1 MIPREHPDQPKRIG
15 FISTRIAGS
24 DGVSLEIGKWADVL
38 ERMGHRCF
46 YIAGVCDRPED
57 RSYIIPEAHFRH
69 PVIEAIHGEVFGRE
83 IRSPEITQKIH
94 EMIWIIKRK
103 LRAACRELALDLIIP
118 ENCVTIPMNIP
129 LGVAIVEHVM
139 ETGLPCVAHHHD
151 FFWERERFLV
161 NAVDDY
167 LHVAFPPPL
176 PQMQHVVINTQ
187 AAEEFSRRLGL
198 PCRIIP
204 NVMDFDSPPPRPD
217 DYAADFRQAIGV
229 SDDDILILQPTRVVA
244 RKGIEH
250 SIELIRDL
258 GDPRCKLVITH
269 SAGDE
274 GTLYSRRVQDYAEM
288 LGVKVIFADH
298 WVYHVRGTSADGRKR
313 YTIGDAY
320 QHADF
325 VTYPS
330 TYEGF
335 GNAFLEAVYYR
346 RPILCN
352 RYAIYRTDI
361 EPCGFQVV
369 LMDGFLTDETIA
381 RVKQILT
388 DRDRCRNM
396 VDHNYE
402 VARQFF
408 SYRKVENEL
417 RALLGRPRMTPPGPA
432 PSEKPAG

>member
-1 MIPREHPDQPKRIG
+1 MIYRKYSDQPKRIG
-15 FISTRIAGS
+15 FVSTRIAGS
-24 DGVSLEIGKWADVL
+24 DGVSLEVGKWADVL
-38 ERMGHRCF
+38 ERMGHQCF
-46 YIAGVCDRPED
+46 YVAGLCDRPED

-69 PVIEAIHGEVFGRE
+69 PIIEDIHREIFGRE
-83 IRSPEITQKIH
+83 IRTPEITQKIH

-103 LRAACRELALDLIIP
+103 LRAACKELALDLIIP

-129 LGVAIVEHVM
+129 LGVAIVEHVI

-176 PQMQHVVINTQ
+176 AQMQHVVINSQ
-187 AAEEFSRRLGL
+187 AAAEFSRRMGL

-204 NVMDFDSPPPRPD
+204 NVMDFEDPPPSPD
-217 DYAADFRQAIGV
+217 DYAADFRRSIGLA
-229 SDDDILILQPTRVVA
+229 DDDILILQPTRVVA

-250 SIELIRDL
+250 SIELIRELD
-258 GDPRCKLVITH
+258 DPRCKLVITH

-274 GTLYSRRVQDYAEM
+274 GTTYSRRVQNYAEM
-288 LGVKVIFADH
+288 LGVQVVFADS
-298 WVYHVRGTSADGRKR
+298 WIYHVRGTSNDGRKL

-369 LMDGFLTDETIA
+369 LMDGFLTDETVA
-381 RVKQILT
+381 QVKRILT
-388 DRDRCRNM
+388 DCDHCRQM
-396 VDHNYE
+396 VDRNYE
-402 VARQFF
+402 LATQFF
-408 SYRKVENEL
+408 SYRKVEDEL
-417 RALLGRPRMTPPGPA
+417 RALLGRPQVSGAGSPA
-432 PSEKPAG
+432 PPKG